1 MSTARKRI
9 IQEPERV
16 NPVEPVHIWR
26 TPPGA
31 PIEMLV
37 VAHLSA
43 YSDIH
48 RQSVSSLPNETGGFL
63 VGRVACDQR
72 GCWHVEIEQA
82 VPVEPVSQDPVHFTF
97 TWKDVDRVRSY
108 REERGKALL
117 GWYHTHP
124 DLGIFLSETDLE
136 RTHRVLF
143 SEPFQIALVYDPV
156 RGRAGYFFW
165 EGPQQIDAARADWR
179 EFEILVAPN
188 PTMESGQS
196 IPVVS
201 APALASVARPA
212 PGVPAPAVAVSPA
225 SPAEA
230 VPAPV
235 ASAARIP
242 QTPAAAAQAPAPD
255 RTLMTTP
262 SRSSRDEDT
271 PAVPM
276 PIIPGPNQPAAMAP
290 VPESEIPT
298 APQLASVAAALAA
311 LPYPPPAPGPEITRT
326 QRLRQPDLHTL
337 SDPTPKRSVQPPLAR
352 PMPNRPPVIADRS
365 ADGGAESRTTLI
377 AAGAVVIV
385 AAITLILWLLV
396 T

>member
-31 PIEMLV
+31 AVEMMV

-43 YSDIH
+43 YSDMH

-63 VGRVACDQR
+63 VGRVGCDQR

-179 EFEILVAPN
+179 EFEILVAPD
-188 PTMESGQS
+188 PTTESGQS

-201 APALASVARPA
+201 APALASVARSVPDVTSQPA
-212 PGVPAPAVAVSPA
+212 VPSASPSEAAPVAAPASVPAP
-225 SPAEA
+225 
-230 VPAPV
+230 
-235 ASAARIP
+235 
-242 QTPAAAAQAPAPD
+242 PAAAPPATASAPD
-255 RTLMTTP
+255 RTLAAT
-262 SRSSRDEDT
+262 SGRSTSDEDT

-276 PIIPGPNQPAAMAP
+276 PIIPGPIRPAAMRP
-290 VPESEIPT
+290 VPESDIPT
-298 APQLASVAAALAA
+298 APELATVSAALAA
-311 LPYPPPAPGPEITRT
+311 AHSPSPAPGPEVTRT
-326 QRLRQPDLHTL
+326 QRLRQPDLHPL
-337 SDPTPKRSVQPPLAR
+337 SDATPKRSLQPPPAR
-352 PMPNRPPVIADRS
+352 PAANRPPVTSDRS
-365 ADGGAESRTTLI
+365 ADGGVESRTT
-377 AAGAVVIV
+377 VIV
-385 AAITLILWLLV
+385 AGVVVIIAATTLILWLLV